1 MIDTHNCPRPILR
14 QPPKHPSQLS
24 LLPEPQPPTKHRPPP
39 TVDPAPPTPERGNIS
54 RNPPE
59 RGKFIPMNQ
68 AIDYD
73 KLTVNEQMKWD
84 KGMYGSVHLRTDV
97 KHPYYFVRWRCPI
110 TKSLR
115 STKLDSDYDRAMEKL
130 RKLTVI

>member
-1 MIDTHNCPRPILR
+1 
-14 QPPKHPSQLS
+14 
-24 LLPEPQPPTKHRPPP
+24 
-39 TVDPAPPTPERGNIS
+39 
-54 RNPPE
+54 
-59 RGKFIPMNQ
+59 MNQ

-115 STKLDSDYDRAMEKL
+115 STKLDADYDRAMVKL
-130 RKLTVI
+130 QQLTKS